1 MRPSTLRSALIL
13 AAFLCLPP
21 VAAVA
26 QRPLPP
32 LDSKLTPDPVVTTG
46 TLPNGLR
53 YYVRTNGVPE
63 HRVQFRLAVKTGSVF
78 EADDQRGLAHML
90 EHMAFNG
97 TAHFKPDELV
107 NYFESAGARF
117 GAHVNAQTS
126 FDDTIYML
134 QVASDRPGLVD
145 KALLALSDFAGG
157 MTLDPAEIDKER
169 GVVIEEWR
177 LGQGAGSRLFDKQ
190 APVVFYHSRYAERL
204 PIGTPEIL
212 KTFTPQRLRDFYET
226 WYRPDRMAVSVV
238 GDADP
243 AAIVKTIEQ
252 YFGPMKPKRAA
263 VPEPERALPP
273 HAETVISIASDSEAQ
288 ASTVTL
294 MRTSP
299 TLEDDRVGDYRRDL
313 VRRLMFQMMNVRFG
327 ELARKADAPF
337 LAAGAGEDTITA
349 KSSATTV
356 GAQAED
362 GRILDALRAMI
373 VEARRARQFGFSEF
387 ELEQGR
393 RRLLSFYETAVA
405 EKGKTESASYAD
417 EYIRNFLTGEPFP
430 GIQAEYDMTHAML
443 PGVTLAEIGESAK
456 ALLQEDNRAVLIAAP
471 AKASV
476 KLPDEAAVRQAL
488 SEASTQAIEPWKPQ
502 EAHSQ
507 LIGAPPVPGHITGTR
522 EIAPLGVTVVTLS
535 NGVDVWLKSTD
546 FKNDEVLITGV
557 ARGGAANAPAD
568 DYLNTV
574 LAASLVNVAGVGGIP
589 PPELAS
595 MLAGRLANV
604 TPYIDLATRGV
615 RGAARP
621 QDLELALQ
629 LTYLN
634 FTSPNADDASLA
646 LMKRQLNAL
655 VANRETDPGAAF
667 ADKVRSLNTGDSR
680 LVRPISAE
688 GIASLKLDKMH
699 QAYVDAFG
707 NAADFTFFIVGTFKV
722 EDVKPLLER
731 YVASL
736 PSRGQK
742 SADVPKPIDFRFP
755 AAVSHAEVAKGRE
768 PRSETA
774 ITYFADAT
782 TDDST
787 RALADMASDVLEI
800 RLRELL
806 REKLGGTY
814 SVSVSYSDTLPDKGY
829 GSIGIDFG
837 SSPENAKSLAADV
850 LKTVAELQKTGPTAE
865 EVHKVVEQE
874 RQDLE
879 TAARQNGYWLSSL
892 QSSLVT
898 GRDPLRILGR
908 TDALKLITIESLHKA
923 FVRFFPSNRYTVA
936 TLMPEAPAAASTA
949 PPAHP

>member
-1 MRPSTLRSALIL
+1 
-13 AAFLCLPP
+13 
-21 VAAVA
+21 
-26 QRPLPP
+26 
-32 LDSKLTPDPVVTTG
+32 
-46 TLPNGLR
+46 
-53 YYVRTNGVPE
+53 
-63 HRVQFRLAVKTGSVF
+63 
-78 EADDQRGLAHML
+78 
-90 EHMAFNG
+90 
-97 TAHFKPDELV
+97 
-107 NYFESAGARF
+107 
-117 GAHVNAQTS
+117 
-126 FDDTIYML
+126 
-134 QVASDRPGLVD
+134 
-145 KALLALSDFAGG
+145 
-157 MTLDPAEIDKER
+157 
-169 GVVIEEWR
+169 
-177 LGQGAGSRLFDKQ
+177 
-190 APVVFYHSRYAERL
+190 
-204 PIGTPEIL
+204 
-212 KTFTPQRLRDFYET
+212 
-226 WYRPDRMAVSVV
+226 MAVSVV

-337 LAAGAGEDTITA
+337 LAAGTGEDTITA

-456 ALLQEDNRAVLIAAP
+456 DLLQEDNRAVLIAAP
-471 AKASV
+471 DKASV

-488 SEASTQAIEPWKPQ
+488 SQASTQAIEPWKPQ

-604 TPYIDLATRGV
+604 TPFIDLATRGV

-634 FTSPNADDASLA
+634 FTSPNADEASLA

-655 VANRETDPGAAF
+655 VANRQTDPGAAF

-680 LVRPISAE
+680 LVRPISSE

-699 QAYVDAFG
+699 QAYVNAFG

-722 EDVKPLLER
+722 DDVKPLLER

-736 PSRGQK
+736 PSKGQK

-755 AAVSHAEVAKGRE
+755 AAVDPRRSGEGPRAEKRDRHHLFRRRDDRRRHASAGRHGK
-768 PRSETA
+768 R
-774 ITYFADAT
+774 
-782 TDDST
+782 
-787 RALADMASDVLEI
+787 RAGDPPARAAAREARRHLQ
-800 RLRELL
+800 RL
-806 REKLGGTY
+806 G
-814 SVSVSYSDTLPDKGY
+814 
-829 GSIGIDFG
+829 
-837 SSPENAKSLAADV
+837 
-850 LKTVAELQKTGPTAE
+850 
-865 EVHKVVEQE
+865 VVQ
-874 RQDLE
+874 RH
-879 TAARQNGYWLSSL
+879 AARQGLRVDRHRL
-892 QSSLVT
+892 RQLAGEREVAG
-898 GRDPLRILGR
+898 GRRAQDGR
-908 TDALKLITIESLHKA
+908 RTAKDGSHGRGSAQGRRAGAAGPRDRRAPERVLA
-923 FVRFFPSNRYTVA
+923 VVA
-936 TLMPEAPAAASTA
+936 AVLARDRAGS
-949 PPAHP
+949 PAHPRAHRRAEADHDREPAQGVRPLLPVEPLHRRDADARSARGRIDRAARASLDDSRSPEPS